1 MAAKKKAKARD
12 PHPDEELAGLERAV
26 AGGVPSVV
34 ILRGA
39 ETYYRRR
46 GADLVLAAATARGD
60 EVCKHDAKDPE
71 FSLSALLDDLLG
83 GSLFAAA
90 RTVRLERADGL
101 LKKGSREY
109 APALVEAL
117 KKRLAG
123 DHPGSIII
131 GAETLRA
138 DHAVVKAAKA
148 AGGVVVGCRK
158 LWDSPPPWDPDP
170 RRAELV
176 QWLLVRA
183 RERRVELGP
192 DEAVYLTGAVGNDL
206 TALLDR
212 LDQLKDRGGK
222 GLRELVAWEAGG
234 SPWELAESLVDGDVA
249 RAAAGVEALFQ
260 GGFQGRD
267 GTRTVDRVALV
278 TMLTSAITGRVRE
291 AAAGAAALASG
302 APAAEVVELA
312 GVKGGPKA
320 HQAFLGRLRQRKPE
334 EWSRMLEEAGD
345 LERRTRSGAVVDAND
360 LAGLALHW
368 ARRAR
373 R

>member
-1 MAAKKKAKARD
+1 M
-12 PHPDEELAGLERAV
+12 
-26 AGGVPSVV
+26 
-34 ILRGA
+34 
-39 ETYYRRR
+39 
-46 GADLVLAAATARGD
+46 
-60 EVCKHDAKDPE
+60 
-71 FSLSALLDDLLG
+71 
-83 GSLFAAA
+83 
-90 RTVRLERADGL
+90 
-101 LKKGSREY
+101 
-109 APALVEAL
+109 
-117 KKRLAG
+117 
-123 DHPGSIII
+123 
-131 GAETLRA
+131 
-138 DHAVVKAAKA
+138 
-148 AGGVVVGCRK
+148 
-158 LWDSPPPWDPDP
+158 
-170 RRAELV
+170 

-222 GLRELVAWEAGG
+222 GLRELVSWEAGG

-260 GGFQGRD
+260 GGIQGRD

-345 LERRTRSGAVVDAND
+345 LERRTRSGAVVDASD